1 MKNSKLFSGG
11 SIEMILIVSEGAPGR
26 CSTRDRDGKW
36 SSWALSSSVSDGD
49 HTSVSLS
56 VDSSHWA
63 TTATVCFFSRRQNTY
78 HLRQDLKVS
87 KIPSMIFFSQF

>member
-11 SIEMILIVSEGAPGR
+11 SIEMILIVSEGARGR

-49 HTSVSLS
+49 DTSVSLS

-63 TTATVCFFSRRQNTY
+63 GLPQFASSQGDRIHTTCSR
-78 HLRQDLKVS
+78 
-87 KIPSMIFFSQF
+87 I